1 MMQQQSLTDKASAA
15 QNILHRWLTH
25 ACIHT
30 HACMSTGTRTHTCT
44 HTHMHARTY
53 THTHTWGRRRG
64 GGERFKHRYH
74 YHYHNHWFLNV
85 TLLFLSTQGK
95 GHSSTILSG
104 ICWSC
109 VCLYISMN
117 MPLETLAVSSLLGL
131 GGGGEGVGGGVQT
144 YLCRT
149 PYGRSW
155 CLKVGLSAHIRLL
168 QVTSHQRERE
178 S

>member
-1 MMQQQSLTDKASAA
+1 M
-15 QNILHRWLTH
+15 
-25 ACIHT
+25 
-30 HACMSTGTRTHTCT
+30 RTHTCMHEHRHAHTHMHTHTYACTHLHT
-44 HTHMHARTY
+44 HTHM
-53 THTHTWGRRRG
+53 GEEEG

-109 VCLYISMN
+109 VCLHVSMN
-117 MPLETLAVSSLLGL
+117 IPMETLAVSSLLGW
-131 GGGGEGVGGGVQT
+131 GGGGSQT